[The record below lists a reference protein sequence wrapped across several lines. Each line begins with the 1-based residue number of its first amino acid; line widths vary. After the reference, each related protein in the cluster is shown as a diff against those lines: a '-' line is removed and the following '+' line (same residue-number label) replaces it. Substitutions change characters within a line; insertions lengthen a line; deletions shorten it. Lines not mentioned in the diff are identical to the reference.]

1 MPERVGIVGVPPLD
15 IIAKL
20 NRQNDTIV
28 DLDEPQTKVAIDQS
42 AHWLPRVYCVILRT
56 VVLNCMELALDRLYI
71 DIGPGKCDAALHV
84 ADILEDMLAIP
95 VHRTCNED
103 SLDFGFPLCTTE
115 MPLIEKFIA
124 ITKSVQLATPHT
136 PLPPCQPLCGFWG
149 VPPRDF
155 SLLESFPARTHVF
168 GWTRCMEN
176 KTPAKLQLEQQVDV
190 CLPTVFFAQSFC
202 AKAALAHHLGR
213 KHPQALVIDSDVSTS
228 NSAKA
233 KIEAFLELSGIPIAQ
248 PD

>member
-42 AHWLPRVYCVILRT
+42 AHWLPRVYCAILRT

-115 MPLIEKFIA
+115 MPLI
-124 ITKSVQLATPHT
+124 
-136 PLPPCQPLCGFWG
+136 
-149 VPPRDF
+149 
-155 SLLESFPARTHVF
+155 
-168 GWTRCMEN
+168 
-176 KTPAKLQLEQQVDV
+176 
-190 CLPTVFFAQSFC
+190 
-202 AKAALAHHLGR
+202 
-213 KHPQALVIDSDVSTS
+213 
-228 NSAKA
+228 
-233 KIEAFLELSGIPIAQ
+233 
-248 PD
+248 